1 MKISYISRDNFPE
14 IVEIYLQGI
23 STQIATFQNEAPSW
37 EEWDKSHLSS
47 CRLVALLE
55 GKICG
60 WAAISPVSSRCVYSG
75 VAEVSIYIGQEH
87 RGKGIGKA
95 LLQELIHQSEKEGI
109 WTLQSSIFSENLPSI
124 KLHESCGFRMVGYR
138 EKIGLKNGIWK
149 DNVLMEKRSNKIGI
163 E

>member
-1 MKISYISRDNFPE
+1 MRISHINRDNFPE

-60 WAAISPVSSRCVYSG
+60 WAALSPVSSRCVYSG

-95 LLQELIHQSEKEGI
+95 LLHELIHQSEKEGI

-138 EKIGLKNGIWK
+138 EKIGLKNGVWK
-149 DNVLMEKRSNKIGI
+149 DNVLMERRSNKIGI

>member
-1 MKISYISRDNFPE
+1 MKISHISRDNFPE

-37 EEWDKSHLSS
+37 EEWDKSHLNS
-47 CRLVALLE
+47 CRLVAFLE

-60 WAAISPVSSRCVYSG
+60 WAALSPVSSRCVYSG
-75 VAEVSIYIGQEH
+75 VAEVSIYIDQEH

-149 DNVLMEKRSNKIGI
+149 DNVLMERRSNKIGI

>member
-1 MKISYISRDNFPE
+1 MRISHINRDNFPE

-60 WAAISPVSSRCVYSG
+60 WAALSPVSSRCVYSG

-95 LLQELIHQSEKEGI
+95 LLHELIHQSEKEGI

-138 EKIGLKNGIWK
+138 EKIGLKTESGRT
-149 DNVLMEKRSNKIGI
+149 MY
-163 E
+163 